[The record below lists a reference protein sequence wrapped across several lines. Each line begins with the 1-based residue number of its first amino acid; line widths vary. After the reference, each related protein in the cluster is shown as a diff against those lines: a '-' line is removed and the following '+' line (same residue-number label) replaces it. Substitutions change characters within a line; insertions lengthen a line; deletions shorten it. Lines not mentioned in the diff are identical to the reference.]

1 MGQAK
6 PTAASMAWRRCIPSG
21 EAWMPAILQEVQQG
35 GSGAPRESQQWPCD
49 SAAVG
54 REWGKEGEA
63 RWGSSTGK
71 RERQGERRNKRHTK
85 THICTHAE
93 KERESERVQRYEQ
106 RKMGRKKDQADRLG
120 RQVHLVVS
128 YSQAKNV
135 GLIPSP
141 HCCFIRRSS
150 VFVNTDQALTSSLP
164 LHMLS

>member
-1 MGQAK
+1 MGVVD
-6 PTAASMAWRRCIPSG
+6 G
-21 EAWMPAILQEVQQG
+21 EA
-35 GSGAPRESQQWPCD
+35 
-49 SAAVG
+49 
-54 REWGKEGEA
+54 K
-63 RWGSSTGK
+63 
-71 RERQGERRNKRHTK
+71 RQGEKRNKLRTK

-93 KERESERVQRYEQ
+93 KGRESERVQRYEQ
-106 RKMGRKKDQADRLG
+106 RKIGRKKDQADRLG

-135 GLIPSP
+135 SLISSP